1 MHRHED
7 YGTARGQRRFLG
19 GEVLGSIPM
28 PGEPLAMF
36 PLASVVFPGTEL
48 PLHVFE
54 RRYQQLARDVLC
66 GTKEFGICLISRGS
80 EVGGGDERV
89 RVGTKVR
96 IELAAPLEGDRWI
109 LVTRG
114 VERFRVLRWLEDDP
128 YPRALVEPLPAEGE
142 PAAHDEI
149 VAALSAVKALRRL
162 QSELA
167 DGWSMPCVDL
177 KFEHDQ
183 STAPWVLCAMAP
195 LSLCD
200 LQALLEVPSNSARLA
215 LLRELCE
222 AKTRDLQAV
231 LNLGEA

>member
-1 MHRHED
+1 
-7 YGTARGQRRFLG
+7 
-19 GEVLGSIPM
+19 
-28 PGEPLAMF
+28 MF

-54 RRYQQLARDVLC
+54 RRYQQLTRDVLC
-66 GTKEFGICLISRGS
+66 GTKEFGICLISRGA

-89 RVGTKVR
+89 LVGTKVR
-96 IELAAPLEGDRWI
+96 VELAAPLEGDRWI

-114 VERFRVLRWLEDDP
+114 VERIRVLEWLADDP
-128 YPRALVEPLPAEGE
+128 YPKARVEPMPAQG
-142 PAAHDEI
+142 PAAPHDEV

-177 KFEHDQ
+177 KVEHEEA
-183 STAPWVLCAMAP
+183 TAPWMLCAMAP

-200 LQALLEVPSNSARLA
+200 LQALLEVPSNTARLA
-215 LLRELCE
+215 LLRELCD

-231 LNLGEA
+231 LGLGS